1 VTTGPAAAP
10 VEQGVDLRKLSP
22 ADAARLLEIVLSLAR
37 HGVVV
42 VARRGPFL
50 ALRLGRR
57 APRAI
62 AVALRRSFADLGPAF
77 VKFGQLIASS
87 PGLFPTVLAD
97 EFRHLPRSC
106 AGGGR
111 P

>member
-1 VTTGPAAAP
+1 MTTGPAAAP

-50 ALRLGRR
+50 ALRLVGQHLAQHGVPLRPADHRR
-57 APRAI
+57 DQLNQDLRA
-62 AVALRRSFADLGPAF
+62 
-77 VKFGQLIASS
+77 
-87 PGLFPTVLAD
+87 
-97 EFRHLPRSC
+97 
-106 AGGGR
+106 
-111 P
+111 